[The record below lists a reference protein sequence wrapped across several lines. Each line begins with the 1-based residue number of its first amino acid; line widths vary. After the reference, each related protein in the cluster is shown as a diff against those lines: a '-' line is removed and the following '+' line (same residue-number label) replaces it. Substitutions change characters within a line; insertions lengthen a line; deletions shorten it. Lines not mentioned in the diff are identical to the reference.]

1 MPRRRRVFI
10 VLFLSTLVFGPTV
23 RSEAQR
29 INVAIPGFS
38 QLVPF
43 VTTKERDFYKE
54 EGLDVEFILMRA
66 GIISQALTA
75 GNVEFATFGGTT
87 IANIVRGFP
96 FRIIFTGYKA
106 YISSLYVKPDIQ
118 DIRGLKGKKV
128 GVSSFGTAT
137 DLLLRDVLKR
147 NGLEGGRDVVILTVG
162 GTPTRYAALEKG
174 GIDGAM
180 LTPPYTFALGRLGFR
195 ELVNFAKEDLVET
208 MANLVVREDMLKS
221 NPTLIEKMTRATVKG
236 FLYARDSRAGTIP
249 VIARLENVDKDT
261 AARIYDESF
270 RPATTAT
277 GTLSE
282 EEQSKAL
289 ERYLRLVGVKDPL
302 PIEKVFDYRLAKKV
316 YASLADSGW
325 KP

>member
-1 MPRRRRVFI
+1 MMGRR
-10 VLFLSTLVFGPTV
+10 TLTALLLVTV
-23 RSEAQR
+23 VIGLTSRGEAQR
-29 INVAIPGFS
+29 VNVAIPGFS

-43 VTTKERDFYKE
+43 ITSKDRNFYRE

-96 FRIIFTGYKA
+96 FRIVFTGYKA
-106 YISSLYVKPDIQ
+106 YISSLYVKPDIP
-118 DIRGLKGKKV
+118 DIKGLKGKRV

-147 NGLEGGRDVVILTVG
+147 NGLEGGRDVVVLTVG

-174 GIDGAM
+174 AIDGAM
-180 LTPPYTFALGRLGFR
+180 LTPPFTFALGHLGFR
-195 ELVNFAKEDLVET
+195 ELVNFAKEDLIET
-208 MANLVVREDMLKS
+208 MANLVVREDMLRS
-221 NPTLIEKMTRATVKG
+221 NPTIIEKMTRATIKG
-236 FLYARDSRAGTIP
+236 FLYARVNRAGTIP

-270 RPATTAT
+270 RPATTET

-282 EEQSKAL
+282 EDQSKAL
-289 ERYLRLVGVKDPL
+289 ERYLKLLAVNDP
-302 PIEKVFDYRLAKKV
+302 PPVERVFDYRLAKKV
-316 YASLADSGW
+316 SASLAASGW